1 MTKKMIPNNPDL
13 PKPTTEQI
21 KKAIEQ
27 SGYLLEQRVCPII
40 ERYYFFATP
49 NEQYQDQDTGKS
61 REIDVHAVRLNS
73 LYRNEFMDTFE
84 SILLIECKNNSTPV
98 VFFTQENPIPESAFG
113 YTVLSGYPDGI
124 YEKEPEGVI
133 SIEDYF
139 HFEKF
144 HHNYKV
150 KWIAHQF
157 CQLKPK
163 FVGKGSLHQKI
174 EWTVSHEGL
183 YESIESLIKA
193 TDYHSSELKSGIVLE
208 EDTKDFI
215 HLGMIYPVL
224 LFAGQ
229 ILECRIIGK
238 KYKLF
243 ERKHLTFYKTVQ
255 SKTLEGTYH
264 IDIIREDYLP
274 RFLTIVSEENDKI
287 VNRLKRKRDLLKGN
301 VERNFEEGRK
311 KADTTRDLRDVH

>member
-1 MTKKMIPNNPDL
+1 MTERMIQNNPHL
-13 PKPTTEQI
+13 PKPTTEEI

-40 ERYYFFATP
+40 ERYGFRTTP

-61 REIDVHAVRLNS
+61 REIDVHAVNLNS
-73 LYRNEFMDTFE
+73 LYRSEFTDTFE
-84 SILLIECKNNSTPV
+84 TILLIECKNNSTPV
-98 VFFTQENPIPESAFG
+98 VFFTQENPIPESVFG
-113 YTVLSGYPDGI
+113 YTVLNGYPDGI
-124 YEKEPEGVI
+124 YEKDPEGVT

-150 KWIAHQF
+150 KWIARQF

-163 FVGKGSLHQKI
+163 VIGKGSPKQKI
-174 EWTVSHEGL
+174 EWEVSHEGL
-183 YESIESLIKA
+183 YESTESLTKA
-193 TDYHSSELKSGIVLE
+193 TDYYSSELRSGLVLE

-215 HLGMIYPVL
+215 HLGMIYPIL

-229 ILECRIIGK
+229 IFECRIIGK
-238 KYKLF
+238 KYGLF
-243 ERKHLTFYKTVQ
+243 ERKHLTFYKTIQ

-264 IDIIREDYLP
+264 IDVIQENYLSK
-274 RFLTIVSEENDKI
+274 FLSIVNEENDKI
-287 VNRLKRKRDLLKGN
+287 VNRLKRKRNLLKAN
-301 VERNFEEGRK
+301 VERNFEEGKGKR
-311 KADTTRDLRDVH
+311 

>member
-1 MTKKMIPNNPDL
+1 MTKRAIQNDSEL
-13 PKPTTEQI
+13 LKPTTEQI

-40 ERYYFFATP
+40 ERYGFLTTP

-61 REIDVHAVRLNS
+61 REIDVYAVKLNS
-73 LYRNEFMDTFE
+73 LYRSEFTDTLE
-84 SILLIECKNNSTPV
+84 TILLIECKNNSTPV
-98 VFFTQENPIPESAFG
+98 VFFTQRNPIPESVFG
-113 YTVLSGYPDGI
+113 YTVLNGYPDGI
-124 YEKEPEGVI
+124 YEKESEEAT

-163 FVGKGSLHQKI
+163 VIGQVISKQKI
-174 EWTVSHEGL
+174 EWEASHNGL
-183 YESIESLIKA
+183 YESIESLTKA
-193 TDYHSSELKSGIVLE
+193 TAYYSSELKSGIVLE

-215 HLGMIYPVL
+215 HLGMIYPIL

-229 ILECRIIGK
+229 IFECRIIGK
-238 KYKLF
+238 KYILF
-243 ERKHLTFYKTVQ
+243 ERNHLTFYKIIQ

-264 IDIIREDYLP
+264 IDVIQEDYLFK
-274 RFLTIVSEENDKI
+274 FLSAVNEENDKI
-287 VNRLKRKRDLLKGN
+287 VNQLKRKRNLLKAN
-301 VERNFEEGRK
+301 VERNFEEEK
-311 KADTTRDLRDVH
+311 KNTDTPANKM